1 MTSYEIMLSESQERM
16 LLVADKERAVEV
28 LDVFSKW
35 GLDASIVGEVTAE
48 PQMRDYAAWRAG
60 GGYSES
66 VADGRCSGVS
76 PAGGDVEGSGAD
88 GSSGAGA
95 GRVEEA
101 AGLHRGS
108 EEAAGE
114 REYLR

>member
-48 PQMRDYAAWRAG
+48 PQMRITQHG
-60 GGYSES
+60 VL
-66 VADGRCSGVS
+66 VADIPNQSLTDDAPSITGPSARGR
-76 PAGGDVEGSGAD
+76 
-88 GSSGAGA
+88 
-95 GRVEEA
+95 
-101 AGLHRGS
+101 
-108 EEAAGE
+108 
-114 REYLR
+114 LRSRSILRRTFSKS